1 MAGDINVSGVITD
14 TDNLFS
20 IKKSDGAAVLSVTA
34 TGLTAGSIAN
44 GFISNAML
52 ADDAVTAAKIA
63 PGTIVDTDIADDA
76 VTTAKI
82 LDANVTTAKIASSVP
97 LGTKNRIINGNM
109 AIDQRNAGAASTPG
123 NNIYT
128 LDRWN
133 AGLSQGSK
141 YSVQQVVDAPDGLY
155 NSIKITVLATATLGA
170 TDYFMLKQKIEGHNV
185 ADFNFGTSQVST
197 ITVSFWV
204 KSTVTGTFGGSV
216 QNSSEA
222 RGYAFNYA
230 ISSANTWE
238 KKSVTLTGDTTG
250 TWDKTTGT
258 GLWLNLALGV
268 GTTYSKTVGSWVAGP
283 VLSATGATNLL
294 ATGSATIQFTGVQL
308 EKGDTATPFENLQ
321 YGQQLALCQRY
332 FERYNGAFDGGIPQ
346 GIALVDSANRPEIN
360 LFYLEKRANPTI
372 SGNTAVLFST
382 MANTELTTTGGP
394 YSYVG
399 TGPRGTNLF
408 YNVASGVAP
417 NTLSG
422 VGYIKLSD
430 ATDYIN
436 IDAEL

>member
-1 MAGDINVSGVITD
+1 MATTINADTSNGLVITPDTSGDINLQSAGVTKASIT
-14 TDNLFS
+14 S
-20 IKKSDGAAVLSVTA
+20 A
-34 TGLTAGSIAN
+34 GLTVGGSN
-44 GFISNAML
+44 ISPQP
-52 ADDAVTAAKIA
+52 TFR
-63 PGTIVDTDIADDA
+63 
-76 VTTAKI
+76 
-82 LDANVTTAKIASSVP
+82 
-97 LGTKNRIINGNM
+97 NRIINGNM
-109 AIDQRNAGAASTPG
+109 TIDQRFAGAASTPA

-155 NSIKITVLATATLGA
+155 NSVKMTVLATATLGA
-170 TDYFMLKQKIEGHNV
+170 TDYFMLKQKIEGYNV

-308 EKGDTATPFENLQ
+308 EAGTTATDFENLQ

-332 FERYNGAFDGGIPQ
+332 YEQNYGTNNYEIKIQGLTSGLTNSAFR
-346 GIALVDSANRPEIN
+346 VS
-360 LFYLEKRANPTI
+360 KRADATTTVYSSVTQVAGTVNNGNGNVQTAISSVI
-372 SGNTAVLFST
+372 SGKESFWVV
-382 MANTELTTTGGP
+382 MAGTSSQVYTYYFKSSSEL
-394 YSYVG
+394 
-399 TGPRGTNLF
+399 
-408 YNVASGVAP
+408 
-417 NTLSG
+417 
-422 VGYIKLSD
+422 
-430 ATDYIN
+430 
-436 IDAEL
+436 